1 MTTYSHDLS
10 HQELLAL
17 LAGDPDLLAHVTAG
31 EGIRAATP
39 FLYPGRMGPIILHLG
54 LAPMPG
60 LSSGPTEMA
69 PLEATSE
76 VPEAASPIPAAQAK
90 QPEGPRVR
98 ISDGGDLVKCL
109 AEQGME
115 LEIDMILS
123 RTVFH
128 AVRQLDGAGISTG
141 HVYLDSEVE
150 AVAANIWRF
159 LQLLAEVL
167 GLRHSKYKDA
177 LTQLERRRDAD
188 ANAIG
193 WRPT

>member
-1 MTTYSHDLS
+1 MTVGSHDLG
-10 HQELLAL
+10 HQGLLAL
-17 LAGDPDLLAHVTAG
+17 LAGDPDLLARLAAG
-31 EGIRAATP
+31 ELFRIATP
-39 FLYPGRMGPIILHLG
+39 FSYPGRMGPVIVHMG
-54 LAPMPG
+54 PAPE
-60 LSSGPTEMA
+60 SDSGSDETEA
-69 PLEATSE
+69 ARSETASEKPATPPAAATPATSKE
-76 VPEAASPIPAAQAK
+76 S
-90 QPEGPRVR
+90 PRVR

-128 AVRQLDGAGISTG
+128 AVRQLDGAGISMG
-141 HVYLDSEVE
+141 HVYLDSGVD
-150 AVAANIWRF
+150 AVATNIWRF

-167 GLRHSKYKDA
+167 GLRHAKYKDA
-177 LTQLERRRDAD
+177 LTQLERRRDAE

>member
-1 MTTYSHDLS
+1 MTIGAHDLD
-10 HQELLAL
+10 HKGLLAL
-17 LAGDPDLLAHVTAG
+17 LAGDPGLLARLTAG
-31 EGIRAATP
+31 ERIRVATP
-39 FLYPGRMGPIILHLG
+39 FSYPGRMGPVIVHLG
-54 LAPMPG
+54 PAPESSAGSDATEAPG
-60 LSSGPTEMA
+60 PETATEKQASPPTA
-69 PLEATSE
+69 ATSKE
-76 VPEAASPIPAAQAK
+76 S
-90 QPEGPRVR
+90 PRVR
-98 ISDGGDLVKCL
+98 ISDGGDLVKSL

-128 AVRQLDGAGISTG
+128 AVRQLDGAGIATG

-150 AVAANIWRF
+150 AVATNIWRF

-167 GLRHSKYKDA
+167 GLRHAKYKDA
-177 LTQLERRRDAD
+177 LTQLERRRDAE